1 MSSASGDR
9 ADALGQALQVLIEHD
24 LVDAERFDA
33 CDAIDMAE
41 YIRAGKR
48 GVPVEMQLKSPF
60 VTTKTDVHPHVAA
73 KNAGFS

>member
-1 MSSASGDR
+1 MGSASGDR

-24 LVDAERFDA
+24 VVESGTFDA

-60 VTTKTDVHPHVAA
+60 VTGVLRSQDGVGEAIPKSP
-73 KNAGFS
+73 